1 MSHLKKI
8 SLFYKQLLL
17 SNIIWIRKIIYW
29 ALIWFAIG
37 LIIPLLFPDAA
48 RFLIETMV
56 NFFKQVLHGNDAT
69 ISLSTVWFIF
79 SQNARAMI
87 IALFLGI
94 VLGIIPRLSTALNF
108 SIIGVLFAAT
118 LKKSLLGALLFILVL
133 IPHGIFEIPTM
144 IISAAF
150 GLRLGLF
157 WKITEPNLTN
167 KQKFFLALKQN
178 AQLIPL
184 IILLLVCA
192 AFAEVFVSGEISR
205 LVSMC
210 TRIF

>member
-48 RFLIETMV
+48 RVLIETMV
-56 NFFKQVLHGNDAT
+56 NFFKQVLRGNNAT

-87 IALFLGI
+87 TALFLGI
-94 VLGIIPRLSTALNF
+94 VLS
-108 SIIGVLFAAT
+108 
-118 LKKSLLGALLFILVL
+118 
-133 IPHGIFEIPTM
+133 E
-144 IISAAF
+144 
-150 GLRLGLF
+150 
-157 WKITEPNLTN
+157 
-167 KQKFFLALKQN
+167 
-178 AQLIPL
+178 
-184 IILLLVCA
+184 
-192 AFAEVFVSGEISR
+192 
-205 LVSMC
+205 
-210 TRIF
+210 